1 MLPLPPAAIDP
12 VSLAIIGGVGAAGLV
27 GLGSAGAIY
36 RWWNRK
42 PPLLPYIPSYIEKL
56 DEADKTPVVRFI
68 AAYHDMMMFMADAHN
83 AAVSRKY
90 QPLSAAT
97 LGEPF
102 IAHCDAVIR
111 HGRAFLVSIG
121 SSEAQVRRER
131 AAFEEMQ
138 QTVGK
143 GPLPVSRIRG
153 RLGALE
159 QAIAA
164 CPRPILPRQD
174 IALPPLSAWD
184 ATERE
189 ITRQIIQSSPR
200 GDDTPS
206 LSDAELHRWLTS
218 WMDAAVFAGN
228 PPSGGLTR
236 NQRMQADIDVIQRR
250 LRRFPPDEYLSLATW
265 RFSPLHTT
273 ALLVAHYRTLV
284 TAFEQEDFVDHVVM
298 AIQNAY
304 DHRAHI
310 RARDASPKTLRRALI
325 PTVHL
330 YLGITR
336 SAEPNPLRSALA
348 AWRDNTRV

>member
-56 DEADKTPVVRFI
+56 DEADKTPTVRFI

-97 LGEPF
+97 LGQPF

-121 SSEAQVRRER
+121 SSEAQVKRER
-131 AAFEEMQ
+131 EAFAEMKK
-138 QTVGK
+138 TVGK
-143 GPLPVSRIRG
+143 RPLPVSGIQE
-153 RLGALE
+153 RLGTLE

-164 CPRPILPRQD
+164 CPRPHLPRHD

-200 GDDTPS
+200 GADKSPLADP
-206 LSDAELHRWLTS
+206 ELHRWLTS
-218 WMDAAVFAGN
+218 WMDAAVFTGN
-228 PPSGGLTR
+228 RPSDGMTKAEC
-236 NQRMQADIDVIQRR
+236 MQSDIDVIQRR
-250 LRRFPPDEYLSLATW
+250 LERFPPDEVFSFTT
-265 RFSPLHTT
+265 RPVSPLSTT
-273 ALLVAHYRTLV
+273 ALLVAHYQALV
-284 TAFEQEDFVDHVVM
+284 AAFEQEDFVDHVVM

-310 RARDASPKTLRRALI
+310 RARDASPKTLRRALV

-330 YLGITR
+330 YLDIAR
-336 SAEPNPLRSALA
+336 SAEPNPLHGTLVL
-348 AWRDNTRV
+348 WHYNTRV